1 MLGAIARNRELDTQ
15 VYEIHVIERLEF
27 QHGLYTECTNGEHF
41 ITGEDKRQLK
51 RFQLK
56 N

>member
-1 MLGAIARNRELDTQ
+1 MLATIARNRELDKQ
-15 VYEIHVIERLEF
+15 VYEIHVIESLEL
-27 QHGLYTECTNGEHF
+27 QHGLYTECTNGQHF
-41 ITGEDKRQLK
+41 NIGIDKMQLK